1 MTDTMRIAFLG
12 EGTSDNGI
20 APHIERLAA
29 ERGIRSSVTVPDFAR
44 LGSKVGH
51 SVPEKLCALRGFG
64 DEYDLVVVHRDADN
78 AGYEARADEISQV
91 ILAEWAEVEHVPAIP
106 VRMLEAWLL
115 LDEQAIRQVA
125 ENPNGRMT
133 LELPKVAAVE
143 RIADPKNLLKEIL
156 AKASGLSGRRFDQFQ
171 RRFPQHRLRLLE
183 LLDPH
188 GAVLALPSWERFIG
202 DLDAAFGAWAAIR
215 EE

>member
-1 MTDTMRIAFLG
+1 MTDTMRVAFLG
-12 EGTSDNGI
+12 EGSSDNGI

-29 ERGIRSSVTVPDFAR
+29 ERNIRSSVTVPDFAR
-44 LGSKVGH
+44 LDGKVGH

-78 AGYEARADEISQV
+78 AGHEARALEISQA
-91 ILAEWAEVEHVPAIP
+91 IGTQWAEIAHVPTIP

-125 ENPNGRMT
+125 ENPNGRT
-133 LELPKVAAVE
+133 PLQLPKLAAIE
-143 RIADPKNLLKEIL
+143 RNADPKALLKETL
-156 AKASGLSGRRFDQFQ
+156 AKASGLSGRRFEQFQ

-183 LLDPH
+183 LLDPR
-188 GAVLALPSWERFIG
+188 GPVLQLPSWNRFIG
-202 DLDAAFGAWAAIR
+202 DLDAAFNAWLIGR
-215 EE
+215 NG